1 MVNFMKKLSSLL
13 VSVFLYGTS
22 HAAVIDVHNHYI
34 GDEYVS
40 YLEANNL
47 SLKEGFPLPK
57 WSLENDSSF
66 MKEAGIDKSVLT
78 LAPIHPYVDKSS
90 AMFIR
95 TLNQNMYKVK
105 QDNPDKYLFCA
116 TLPLT
121 NVDDAVK
128 EAVYALDELH
138 ADGISLGSNIDGQ
151 YLGDTELEPL
161 MKVLNDRGAVVII
174 HPHKPYGLADQLFRT
189 TPLAMFEYPA
199 DTTRAVVNLVM
210 HNTLVKYN
218 KIKMVV
224 PHGGS
229 FLGLTIPRM
238 KAIYPVVKERNLVG
252 DIDIDAN
259 ISRLYFDIAGVQSV
273 AVIKGMLAYTD
284 PTKILYGSDYPYFKK
299 EVLIKNMEKLRHEM
313 SLDKDIA
320 AYEESIFSKNAE
332 KLFNL

>member
-1 MVNFMKKLSSLL
+1 MKKLSSLL
-13 VSVFLYGTS
+13 LPLFLCGS
-22 HAAVIDVHNHYI
+22 SQAAVIDVHNHYI
-34 GDEYVS
+34 GDEYIA

-47 SLKEGFPLPK
+47 SLKEGFPLPE
-57 WSLENDSSF
+57 WSLKNDTDF
-66 MKEAGIDKSVLT
+66 MLEAGIYKSVLT

-90 AMFIR
+90 AEFIR

-121 NVDDAVK
+121 NVEDAVK
-128 EAVYALDELH
+128 EAIYALDELH
-138 ADGISLGSNIDGQ
+138 AGGISLGSNIDGQ
-151 YLGDTELEPL
+151 YLGDTDLEPL
-161 MKVLNDRGAVVII
+161 MKVLNDREAVVII
-174 HPHKPYGLADQLFRT
+174 HPHKPYGLADKLFIT

-238 KAIYPVVKERNLVG
+238 KAIYPVVKERNMVG

-259 ISRLYFDIAGVQSV
+259 ISRFYFDIAGVQSV
-273 AVIKGMLAYTD
+273 AVIKGLLSYTD
-284 PTKILYGSDYPYFKK
+284 PSKILYGSDYPYFRKD
-299 EVLIKNMEKLRHEM
+299 VLINNMEKLRHEL
-313 SLDKDIA
+313 SSDKDLA
-320 AYEESIFSKNAE
+320 AYEEAIFSKNAE